1 MRWTLTEV
9 AGALRVA
16 PPSGLD
22 PLARV
27 AGVSIDSRS
36 VRAGEL
42 FFAIHG
48 PRHDGHTFVDGA
60 LARGALAAVVARDRL
75 DGFAPATRGKLLG
88 VADTTA
94 ALGELARAVRRRW
107 GRRVAGVTGSVGKTT
122 TKEILAALLAAR
134 FRVLKSEGNL
144 NNEYGLPLMLLRL
157 AVRPLAQPPFP
168 LERITQL

>member
-36 VRAGEL
+36 VRTGEL

-48 PRHDGHTFVDGA
+48 PRHDGHTFVDSA
-60 LARGALAAVVARDRL
+60 LACGALAAVVARDRL
-75 DGFAPATRGKLLG
+75 DGFAPATRGKLFG

-107 GRRVAGVTGSVGKTT
+107 GRRVAGGTRPGGQDQTKKKVAAVAGAAVPVVQTEGQPEQQHRPHPVT
-122 TKEILAALLAAR
+122 
-134 FRVLKSEGNL
+134 
-144 NNEYGLPLMLLRL
+144 
-157 AVRPLAQPPFP
+157 
-168 LERITQL
+168 